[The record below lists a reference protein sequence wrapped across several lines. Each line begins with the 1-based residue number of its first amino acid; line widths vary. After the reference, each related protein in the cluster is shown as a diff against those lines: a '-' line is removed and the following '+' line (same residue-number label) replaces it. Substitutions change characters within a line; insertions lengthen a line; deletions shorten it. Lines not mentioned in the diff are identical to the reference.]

1 MSTSP
6 SPFGDDFSSS
16 DEAMLNTYAEVEK
29 CVLDLEPKVR
39 EMNRVLVP
47 LFGKCPTSEDGSWA
61 YLAKNDNDEFIIG
74 LESLPVDNVLA
85 LVARLAEMVVIL
97 DNSDSGVRVRDSYQ
111 PDLGPALLGEVARL
125 QAVPTTHTR
134 WVRK

>member
-1 MSTSP
+1 MSHSP
-6 SPFGDDFSSS
+6 SPFHDDFGPS
-16 DEAMLNTYAEVEK
+16 DEALLHTYAEVEQ

-47 LFGKCPTSEDGSWA
+47 LFGKCPTSADGSWA
-61 YLAKNDNDEFIIG
+61 YLAKNDNDEFVIG
-74 LESLPVDNVLA
+74 FESLPVDCVMA

-97 DNSDSGVRVRDSYQ
+97 DGNDSGVRVRDSYQ
-111 PDLGPALLGEVARL
+111 PDLGPLLLGEVARL

>member
-1 MSTSP
+1 MSHLP
-6 SPFGDDFSSS
+6 SPFNDDFESS
-16 DEAMLNTYAEVEK
+16 DDAMLSTYAEVEK

-61 YLAKNDNDEFIIG
+61 YLAKNDNDEFVIG
-74 LESLPVDNVLA
+74 FETLPVDNVLA
-85 LVARLAEMVVIL
+85 LVARLSEMMFVL
-97 DNSDSGVRVRDSYQ
+97 EDSDSDVRLRDSYQ

-125 QAVPTTHTR
+125 FEVPTTHTR

>member
-1 MSTSP
+1 MSHSP
-6 SPFGDDFSSS
+6 SPFSDDFGPS
-16 DEAMLNTYAEVEK
+16 DESLLNTYAEIEQ

-47 LFGKCPTSEDGSWA
+47 LLGKCPTSADGSWA

-74 LESLPVDNVLA
+74 LETLPVDNVFA
-85 LVARLAEMVVIL
+85 LVARLAEVIVIL
-97 DNSDSGVRVRDSYQ
+97 DGNDSGVRVRDSYQ
-111 PDLGPALLGEVARL
+111 PDLGPSLLGEVARL
-125 QAVPTTHTR
+125 QAIPTTHTR

>member
-1 MSTSP
+1 MSHSP
-6 SPFGDDFSSS
+6 SPFNDDFGPS
-16 DEAMLNTYAEVEK
+16 DEALLNTYEEVEK

-47 LFGKCPTSEDGSWA
+47 LLGKCPSSADGGWA
-61 YLAKNDNDEFIIG
+61 YLAKNDNDEFVIA
-74 LESLPVDNVLA
+74 LETLPVDSVMA
-85 LVARLAEMVVIL
+85 LVARLSEMVLIL
-97 DNSDSGVRVRDSYQ
+97 EDDNSSVRIRDSYQ
-111 PDLGPALLGEVARL
+111 PDLGPLLLGEVARL

>member
-1 MSTSP
+1 MSHSP
-6 SPFGDDFSSS
+6 SPFNDDFGPS
-16 DEAMLNTYAEVEK
+16 DEALLNTYAEVEQ

-47 LFGKCPTSEDGSWA
+47 LLGKCPTSEDGGWA
-61 YLAKNDNDEFIIG
+61 YLAKNDNDEFVIG
-74 LESLPVDNVLA
+74 LETLPVDNVLA
-85 LVARLAEMVVIL
+85 LVARLSEMMVIL
-97 DNSDSGVRVRDSYQ
+97 DDNDSGVRIRDSYQ
-111 PDLGPALLGEVARL
+111 PDLGPLLLGEVARL

>member
-1 MSTSP
+1 MSHLP
-6 SPFGDDFSSS
+6 SPFGDDFGPT
-16 DEAMLNTYAEVEK
+16 DEALLTTYAEVEQ

-47 LFGKCPTSEDGSWA
+47 LLGKCPSSADGSWA
-61 YLAKNDNDEFIIG
+61 YLAKDDNDQFVIG
-74 LESLPVDNVLA
+74 LETLSVDKALS
-85 LVARLAEMVVIL
+85 LVARLAEIL
-97 DNSDSGVRVRDSYQ
+97 VLVEDNESGVRVRDSYQ
-111 PDLGPALLGEVARL
+111 PDLGPALLGEIARL